1 MIDRHS
7 AFHLFKSLRCKL
19 LDIVSAAQSV
29 LAERTVRAS
38 LVSVAVDLSLA
49 GIKGVLAA
57 ITGSLAL
64 AADAFHSLTDM
75 VVSLSVLAG
84 ILIRQTRSYAGSGAK
99 SPAPGPSVGNSIA
112 TTGQTASKGY
122 WIEALVA
129 GFVALLILSI
139 PVEIL
144 SEVRGQTDQT
154 IRYAWI
160 GVLGIL
166 VCIAIGYFAA
176 RFKIMVGREAG
187 SPALEADGHHSRVD
201 VFTTLAVL
209 LSLMGQFV
217 GIDLDALVAVVIAV
231 LIGITGIDLLLS
243 AALSLIRHSSLQPV
257 DLLDKM
263 FEMIN
268 RWVGIN
274 SLNSLRRPNFAGL
287 LTPRWVG
294 MLILLASG
302 GWLASGLTIVGPG
315 ETGVRQRF
323 GKIVDAQLA
332 PGLHFRLPAPF
343 ESIERVPTDRIY
355 RVEVGFRT
363 DPALTANVSSPLWN
377 SGQNRPGYQRMEQ
390 ESLMLT
396 GDEGLVNLSM
406 VVHYRPADAVTH
418 RLRTGDIDAVLRGLA
433 EAAARTVLAVTPSD
447 QVLGEARPRLMLRIR
462 EQLAEQARRLQLGV
476 DILAVHAHDLRPP
489 AVVVSA
495 FRDVF
500 SAREVKA
507 KLLTEAAAD
516 RDEALPKA
524 RAERVQLLAE
534 AESKAIERRRYAEGD
549 AGKFAQVAEAY
560 RQSPEVTGYRLFITA
575 VEASL
580 KGKEKIVAD
589 PRVNGGEYRYW
600 LFAPDQSP
608 KPDRPHSRGS
618 R

>member
-1 MIDRHS
+1 
-7 AFHLFKSLRCKL
+7 
-19 LDIVSAAQSV
+19 
-29 LAERTVRAS
+29 
-38 LVSVAVDLSLA
+38 
-49 GIKGVLAA
+49 
-57 ITGSLAL
+57 
-64 AADAFHSLTDM
+64 
-75 VVSLSVLAG
+75 
-84 ILIRQTRSYAGSGAK
+84 
-99 SPAPGPSVGNSIA
+99 
-112 TTGQTASKGY
+112 
-122 WIEALVA
+122 
-129 GFVALLILSI
+129 
-139 PVEIL
+139 
-144 SEVRGQTDQT
+144 
-154 IRYAWI
+154 
-160 GVLGIL
+160 
-166 VCIAIGYFAA
+166 
-176 RFKIMVGREAG
+176 
-187 SPALEADGHHSRVD
+187 
-201 VFTTLAVL
+201 
-209 LSLMGQFV
+209 
-217 GIDLDALVAVVIAV
+217 
-231 LIGITGIDLLLS
+231 
-243 AALSLIRHSSLQPV
+243 
-257 DLLDKM
+257 M

-294 MLILLASG
+294 MLILLAGG

-396 GDEGLVNLSM
+396 GDEGLVDLSM

-476 DILAVHAHDLRPP
+476 DHALRPAPAVHAHDLRPP

-495 FRDVF
+495 FREVF

-575 VEASL
+575 VENSL